1 MGVNSLPKTVTW
13 QRRSC
18 DLNPGPSAPE
28 SSTQLVVSGGRAGI
42 LSELVH
48 AVSLYGSCAHNCEQF
63 LNLYLITLRLV
74 FVHFR
79 KGLVCIFMCFCVTF
93 NHFGLVLSKLVL
105 LDLVFP
111 VPNEDIGWKERLRN
125 DLFLLSGM

>member
-1 MGVNSLPKTVTW
+1 M
-13 QRRSC
+13 
-18 DLNPGPSAPE
+18 
-28 SSTQLVVSGGRAGI
+28 
-42 LSELVH
+42 
-48 AVSLYGSCAHNCEQF
+48 
-63 LNLYLITLRLV
+63 
-74 FVHFR
+74 HFR

-125 DLFLLSGM
+125 DLFLSSGM